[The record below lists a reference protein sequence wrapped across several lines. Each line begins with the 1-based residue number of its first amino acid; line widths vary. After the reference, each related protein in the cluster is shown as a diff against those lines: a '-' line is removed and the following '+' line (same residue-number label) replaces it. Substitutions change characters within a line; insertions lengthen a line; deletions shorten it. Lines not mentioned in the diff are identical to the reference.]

1 MCSHDVQDQ
10 DAPGRDLAQG
20 AGQRHPPRPR
30 TKPEFSRGSSL
41 RATFPDPSEAV
52 GVEIRS
58 EQVMLL
64 QLVSPGPGALTPAG
78 RQGRG

>member
-1 MCSHDVQDQ
+1 
-10 DAPGRDLAQG
+10 
-20 AGQRHPPRPR
+20 
-30 TKPEFSRGSSL
+30 
-41 RATFPDPSEAV
+41 V